1 MDSDRSGGLFAAA
14 SMFAYGLP
22 GSAGIGPWDPAGLL
36 RGADQDTVFKYR
48 EAELAHGRVAM
59 LACAGF
65 LVQEK
70 WHPLLPGINA
80 PALEQI
86 PLVPYWVWG
95 MALAGIGYCE
105 QVRISKGWEK
115 LDRLDSSYTQTTY
128 YGVYPPYA
136 YSTLRPGYYPG
147 DLGFDPLGLAPQD
160 PYEFRIMQEK
170 ELAHCRLAMVA
181 AIGFL
186 VQEVVTGTTWSSYS
200 SFFGYP
206 SS

>member
-1 MDSDRSGGLFAAA
+1 
-14 SMFAYGLP
+14 
-22 GSAGIGPWDPAGLL
+22 
-36 RGADQDTVFKYR
+36 
-48 EAELAHGRVAM
+48 
-59 LACAGF
+59 
-65 LVQEK
+65 
-70 WHPLLPGINA
+70 
-80 PALEQI
+80 
-86 PLVPYWVWG
+86 
-95 MALAGIGYCE
+95 
-105 QVRISKGWEK
+105 VRISKGWEK

-136 YSTLRPGYYPG
+136 YSTLRPGTHHRPHPEPKPEPKPPTPPSAFVRTTALTPTLGYYPG